1 MQRIALSAWILLISA
16 ASTFSQITSP
26 EEIAKRIQSGSIDTN
41 INAYVVEQAAVHFA
55 LGYIKAAG
63 PDCGFDADI
72 ILANEV
78 MATNYIYPIMQKHLV
93 FVDENGKDARTKS
106 PTELVRRAGVLSARL
121 VVHQKTSEVMGR
133 EYFILQKKIA
143 GCSGE
148 QTNRFFSNAYA
159 LVTGGRLPY
168 VSDPKFTTTL
178 EETTY
183 EAGDAAMDC
192 YYRFS
197 PQDRYSIKQ
206 FQFAATKRNVKK
218 FALGPINPEIR
229 SLGGYQFMRSSCPAN
244 PDPWTES
251 TRGKLKEK
259 TFESTATSNAERM
272 ADYYLQILVE
282 HKQNHKFA
290 TDAERNL
297 IKDEIIKYESFAV
310 TPQEVTQ
317 EAKQYRDRYDAEM
330 SCFFAD
336 NEIRRTKFMNEYG
349 YAVRLDH
356 LPHPHQKPDFRTIVV
371 RGTAYLASPYNG
383 RGEILNSLKLNWSW
397 NGTGCAQR
405 S

>member
-1 MQRIALSAWILLISA
+1 MQRIALSATILLFSVASA
-16 ASTFSQITSP
+16 FSQNTSP
-26 EEIAKRIQSGSIDTN
+26 DEMVKRIQSGSIDTN
-41 INAYVVEQAAVHFA
+41 INTYVVEQATVHFA
-55 LGYIKAAG
+55 LGYIKAAD

-78 MATNYIYPIMQKHLV
+78 LATNYIYPILQKHLV
-93 FVDENGKDARTKS
+93 FVDENGKDARTTS
-106 PTELVRRAGVLSARL
+106 PTELVRRAGILSARL
-121 VVHQKTSEVMGR
+121 VVYQKTSEVKGR
-133 EYFILQKKIA
+133 EFFILQKKIA

-148 QTNRFFSNAYA
+148 QTKRFFSNAYA

-183 EAGDAAMDC
+183 ETGDAAMDC
-192 YYRFS
+192 YYRLS

-206 FQFAATKRNVKK
+206 FQFAATKQNVKK

-259 TFESTATSNAERM
+259 AFESKAASKAERM

-290 TDAERNL
+290 TDTERDM

-310 TPQEVTQ
+310 APEEVTR
-317 EAKQYRDRYDAEM
+317 EAKSFRDRFDGTM

-336 NEIRRTKFMNEYG
+336 NEIRRNRFIDKFG

-356 LPHPHQKPDFRTIVV
+356 LPHPHQKPGFKTIVV

-397 NGTGCAQR
+397 NGSSCVQP